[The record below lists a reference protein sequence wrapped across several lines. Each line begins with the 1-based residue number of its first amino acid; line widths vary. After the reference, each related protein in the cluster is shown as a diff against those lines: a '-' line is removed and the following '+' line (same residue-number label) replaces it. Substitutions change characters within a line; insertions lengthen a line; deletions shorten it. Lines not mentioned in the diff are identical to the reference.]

1 MNYQEAIMV
10 LKKVHVF
17 YQNFA
22 VTEERI
28 QDWALVLQ
36 EYDLKGIISN
46 LHEHVKTNKFPPTLA
61 DLLPKGND
69 LKVNQTAYRKIGVDS
84 LNIQAEEARAMLELL
99 EGDRFEGVPL
109 QLPNFLKE
117 RNKK

>member
-36 EYDLKGIISN
+36 EYDLKGILSN
-46 LHEHVKTNKFPPTLA
+46 LHNHVKENKFPPTLA
-61 DLLPKGND
+61 DLLPKDNG
-69 LKVNQTAYRKIGVDS
+69 LKVNQSAYKKIGVDT
-84 LNIQAEEARAMLELL
+84 LKINAEEARAMLEQL
-99 EGDRFEGVPL
+99 EGDRFKDKPL
-109 QLPNFLKE
+109 TLPSFM
-117 RNKK
+117 RKKDE